1 MRLQMSINNHSYFL
15 IFLVFLIVSCNSD
28 DFNKTQSGLKYNIV
42 KEGDGPE
49 FKDEDYILLAMD
61 YYDEKDSLLFSYTEK
76 GIPVTIRYND
86 TLWDQRG
93 QVYEG
98 FKMLKVGDSA
108 IFKVNCDNL
117 YSLSFRGE
125 IPYGLNPNSDITFY
139 VGVVATMNSDEFRLW
154 QADQFQKRKELQ
166 IKQSEDQLYE
176 DLSIIDMYLDEKGLI
191 AMELESGL
199 RYVVDREGTGPKPE
213 MGDSV
218 IVKYTGYLLDGTQFD
233 SSDRF
238 DKPYIFEIGS
248 GKVINAWDEGI
259 TLMSKGA
266 KFTFYVPSPLG
277 YGTRGIGKL
286 IEPNAILMFD
296 VELME
301 IVKKNK

>member
-1 MRLQMSINNHSYFL
+1 MNTNKQIYFITL
-15 IFLVFLIVSCNSD
+15 LLFYITSCNSD
-28 DFNKTQSGLKYNIV
+28 AFKKSQSGLQYKFV
-42 KEGDGPE
+42 REGDGSE
-49 FKDEDYILLAMD
+49 FNDEDYILLNMD

-76 GIPVTIRYND
+76 GIPVTIKYND

-98 FKMLKVGDSA
+98 FKMMKVGDSA

-139 VGVVATMNSDEFRLW
+139 VGVIETMNDEEFRLW
-154 QADQFQKRKELQ
+154 QAHLFQKRKEIQL
-166 IKQSEDQLYE
+166 KQAEDQLFE
-176 DLSIIDMYLDEKGLI
+176 DLSIIDMHLDEKGLI

-199 RYVVDREGTGPKPE
+199 RYVINKNGNGESPE

-218 IVKYTGYLLDGTQFD
+218 IVEYVGYLLDGTQFD
-233 SSDRF
+233 TSDRF
-238 DKPYIFEIGS
+238 DKPYSFEIGS

-259 TLMSKGA
+259 ALMSKGA
-266 KFTFYVPSPLG
+266 NFTFYVPSPLG
-277 YGTRGIGKL
+277 YGNRGIGKL
-286 IEPNAILMFD
+286 IEPNAILVFE
-296 VELME
+296 VELVE
-301 IVKKNK
+301 IVKKNN